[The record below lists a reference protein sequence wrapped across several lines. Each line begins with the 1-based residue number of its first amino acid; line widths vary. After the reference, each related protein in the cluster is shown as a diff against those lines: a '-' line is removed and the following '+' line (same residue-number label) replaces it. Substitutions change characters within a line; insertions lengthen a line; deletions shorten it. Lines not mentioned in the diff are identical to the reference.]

1 MTDINHDNTVYP
13 SSSFSGSPYLYGQV
27 YTPSPDTRL
36 TQIKDLAV
44 PQLVR
49 RTNGRYTIRF
59 RFKGATSPFLSVSTR
74 STDRRTA
81 TMRQREL
88 AATAKA
94 FMLDR
99 QEVSLQELTTH
110 LKSMAEQFLTDET
123 NDYWNGLEVATLVDE
138 KSNLKELAA
147 TQALSL
153 DQQKGIR
160 LALEVLTAAQQRVD
174 TGDTSGLIKLTDG
187 GGDDNNHT
195 DESTIGDSTAILNNE
210 QGDRPAVFT
219 QVTAPCSHSERPAV
233 ESQPEVIHFRPLES
247 SRLDVNLTSRRFKS
261 LILQPSVVFQEL
273 VTSLLAEKVQIL
285 KSSSYKDLSS
295 SLNTVSRF
303 LPEDMDLMSR
313 SGWLAVRDA
322 MLASEVRPSTIN
334 KLLTKAKMCL
344 DYGLMNGQLEGRNPI
359 ERMKLTKDI
368 DSKRRAFTD
377 EELERL
383 LVRVEAEYQFTRH
396 TAHTTSEAR
405 RWASLVSVITGA
417 RAAEVCHLT
426 KRDIVTLDNGL
437 VCIDINEDG
446 EGKSVKNK
454 HSVRLV
460 PLTDGAYGFDL
471 ASFLEWVYMQPEDEG
486 PLFGMTPSAY
496 SSWFNS
502 RVITEALPDAE
513 NVSLH
518 SLRHW
523 LATRMKERGVNLVDA
538 QGILGH
544 SSQSIT
550 YDLYGKGHAV
560 GRLAEVLK
568 TALL

>member
-1 MTDINHDNTVYP
+1 MTDINHYNTVYP
-13 SSSFSGSPYLYGQV
+13 SSSFSGSPYLYQQV
-27 YTPSPDTRL
+27 CTSSPDTRL

-49 RTNGRYTIRF
+49 RANGRYTIRF
-59 RFKGATSPFLSVSTR
+59 RLKGQTTPFLSVSTR
-74 STDRRTA
+74 STDRRVA

-99 QEVSLQELTTH
+99 PEVSLQELTEH
-110 LKSMAEQFLTDET
+110 LRSMAEQFLTDASD
-123 NDYWNGLEVATLVDE
+123 DYWNGLEVATLVDE

-174 TGDTSGLIKLTDG
+174 TGDTSGLIKLIDGQLTD
-187 GGDDNNHT
+187 DDNHT
-195 DESTIGDSTAILNNE
+195 DYSTIGDSTPILKNE
-210 QGDRPAVFT
+210 QGGRPAVFT
-219 QVTAPCSHSERPAV
+219 QER
-233 ESQPEVIHFRPLES
+233 QPEVTIA
-247 SRLDVNLTSRRFKS
+247 D
-261 LILQPSVVFQEL
+261 QPAICSFSEL
-273 VTSLLAEKVQIL
+273 VSSLLAEKVQTL

-313 SGWLAVRDA
+313 SEWLAVRDS
-322 MLASEVRPSTIN
+322 MLAAEVRPSTIN

-383 LVRVEAEYQFTRH
+383 LVRVESEYQFTRH

-405 RWASLVSVITGA
+405 RWASLVSVVTGA
-417 RAAEVCHLT
+417 RSAEVCHLT

-446 EGKSVKNK
+446 DGKSVKNK

-460 PLTDGAYGFDL
+460 PLTDGACGLDL
-471 ASFLEWVYMQPEDEG
+471 KSFLEWVDMQPDEG

-502 RVITEALPDAE
+502 RVLTEALGDSQD
-513 NVSLH
+513 VSLH

-560 GRLAEVLK
+560 QRLAD
-568 TALL
+568 ALAVTFG

>member
-13 SSSFSGSPYLYGQV
+13 SSYFSGSPYLYQQV
-27 YTPSPDTRL
+27 YTSSPDTRL
-36 TQIKDLAV
+36 TQINLLGVAK

-49 RTNGRYTIRF
+49 RANGRYTIRF
-59 RFKGATSPFLSVSTR
+59 RLKGQTTPFLSVSTR
-74 STDRRTA
+74 STDRRVA
-81 TMRQREL
+81 KMRQREL

-99 QEVSLQELTTH
+99 PEVSLQELTDH
-110 LKSMAEQFLTDET
+110 LRSMAEQFLTDASD
-123 NDYWNGLEVATLVDE
+123 DYWNGLEVATLVDE

-174 TGDTSGLIKLTDG
+174 TGDTSGLIDIVMNNPTDY
-187 GGDDNNHT
+187 
-195 DESTIGDSTAILNNE
+195 STICDSMAILSNE
-210 QGDRPAVFT
+210 QGVSPEVFT
-219 QVTAPCSHSERPAV
+219 QER
-233 ESQPEVIHFRPLES
+233 QPEVAICSFS
-247 SRLDVNLTSRRFKS
+247 
-261 LILQPSVVFQEL
+261 EL
-273 VTSLLAEKVQIL
+273 VSSLLAEKVQTL

-313 SGWLAVRDA
+313 SEWLAVRDA

-405 RWASLVSVITGA
+405 RWATLVSVVTGA
-417 RAAEVCHLT
+417 RSAEVCHLT

-446 EGKSVKNK
+446 DGKSVKNK

-471 ASFLEWVYMQPEDEG
+471 TSFLSWVDAQPDDG

-496 SSWFNS
+496 SNWFNS
-502 RVITEALPDAE
+502 RVLTEALPDAD

-560 GRLAEVLK
+560 GRLAD
-568 TALL
+568 ALAVALSTP

>member
-13 SSSFSGSPYLYGQV
+13 SSPFSGSLYLYQQV
-27 YTPSPDTRL
+27 YTSSPDTRL
-36 TQIKDLAV
+36 TQINLLSVAK

-49 RTNGRYTIRF
+49 RANGRYTIRF
-59 RFKGATSPFLSVSTR
+59 RLKGQTIPFLSVSTR
-74 STDRRTA
+74 STDRRVA

-99 QEVSLQELTTH
+99 PEVSLQELTEH
-110 LKSMAEQFLTDET
+110 LRSMAEQFLTDASD
-123 NDYWNGLEVATLVDE
+123 DYWNGLEVATLVDE

-174 TGDTSGLIKLTDG
+174 TGDASGLIKLI
-187 GGDDNNHT
+187 DDNNHT
-195 DESTIGDSTAILNNE
+195 DYSTIGDSTSILKNE

-219 QVTAPCSHSERPAV
+219 QER
-233 ESQPEVIHFRPLES
+233 
-247 SRLDVNLTSRRFKS
+247 
-261 LILQPSVVFQEL
+261 QPSVVFSSL
-273 VTSLLAEKVQIL
+273 VSSLLAEKVQTL

-313 SGWLAVRDA
+313 SEWLAVRDA

-368 DSKRRAFTD
+368 DSRRRAFTD

-383 LVRVEAEYQFTRH
+383 LVRVESEYQFTRH

-405 RWASLVSVITGA
+405 RWASLVSVVTGA
-417 RAAEVCHLT
+417 RSAEVCHLT
-426 KRDIVTLDNGL
+426 KRDIVALDNGL

-446 EGKSVKNK
+446 DGKSVKNK

-460 PLTDGAYGFDL
+460 PLTDGACGLDL
-471 ASFLEWVYMQPEDEG
+471 KSFLKWVDMQPDDDG

-502 RVITEALPDAE
+502 RVLTEALGDSQD
-513 NVSLH
+513 VSLH

-560 GRLAEVLK
+560 GRLAD
-568 TALL
+568 ALAVTLG

>member
-1 MTDINHDNTVYP
+1 MTDINHYNTVYP
-13 SSSFSGSPYLYGQV
+13 SSSFSGSPYLYQQV
-27 YTPSPDTRL
+27 CTSSPDTRL

-49 RTNGRYTIRF
+49 RANGRYTIRF
-59 RFKGATSPFLSVSTR
+59 RLKGQTTPFLSVSTR
-74 STDRRTA
+74 STDRRVA

-88 AATAKA
+88 AATAKS

-99 QEVSLQELTTH
+99 PDVSLQELTAH
-110 LKSMAEQFLTDET
+110 LRSMAEQFLTDASD
-123 NDYWNGLEVATLVDE
+123 DYWNGLEVATLVDE

-174 TGDTSGLIKLTDG
+174 TGDTSGLIKLIDG
-187 GGDDNNHT
+187 GVSQLTDDDNHT
-195 DESTIGDSTAILNNE
+195 DYSTIGDSTSILKNE
-210 QGDRPAVFT
+210 QGGRPAVFT
-219 QVTAPCSHSERPAV
+219 QER
-233 ESQPEVIHFRPLES
+233 QPEVTIA
-247 SRLDVNLTSRRFKS
+247 D
-261 LILQPSVVFQEL
+261 QPAICSFSEL
-273 VTSLLAEKVQIL
+273 VSSLLAEKVQTL

-313 SGWLAVRDA
+313 SEWLAVRDS
-322 MLASEVRPSTIN
+322 MLAAEVRPSTIN

-405 RWASLVSVITGA
+405 RWASLVSVVTGA
-417 RAAEVCHLT
+417 RSAEVCHLT

-446 EGKSVKNK
+446 DGKSVKNK

-460 PLTDGAYGFDL
+460 PLTDGACGLDL
-471 ASFLEWVYMQPEDEG
+471 KSFLEWVDTQPDDGG

-502 RVITEALPDAE
+502 RVLTEALGDAE

>member
-13 SSSFSGSPYLYGQV
+13 SSSFSGSPYLYQQV
-27 YTPSPDTRL
+27 YTSSPDTRL
-36 TQIKDLAV
+36 TQINLLGVACSLLAK

-49 RTNGRYTIRF
+49 RANGRYTIRF
-59 RFKGATSPFLSVSTR
+59 RLKGQTIPFLSVSTR
-74 STDRRTA
+74 STDRRVA

-88 AATAKA
+88 AATAKS

-99 QEVSLQELTTH
+99 PDVSLQELTEH
-110 LKSMAEQFLTDET
+110 LRSMAEQFLTDASD
-123 NDYWNGLEVATLVDE
+123 DYWNGLEVATLVDE

-174 TGDTSGLIKLTDG
+174 TGDASGLIKLI
-187 GGDDNNHT
+187 DDNNHT
-195 DESTIGDSTAILNNE
+195 DYSTIGDSTSILKNE

-219 QVTAPCSHSERPAV
+219 QEP
-233 ESQPEVIHFRPLES
+233 QPEVTIA
-247 SRLDVNLTSRRFKS
+247 D
-261 LILQPSVVFQEL
+261 QPAICSFSEL
-273 VTSLLAEKVQIL
+273 VSSLLAEKVQTL

-313 SGWLAVRDA
+313 SEWLAVRDA

-383 LVRVEAEYQFTRH
+383 LVRVESEYQFTRH

-405 RWASLVSVITGA
+405 RWASLVSVVTGA
-417 RAAEVCHLT
+417 RSAEVCHLT

-437 VCIDINEDG
+437 TCIDINEDG
-446 EGKSVKNK
+446 DGKSVKNK

-460 PLTDGAYGFDL
+460 PLTDGACGFDL
-471 ASFLEWVYMQPEDEG
+471 KSFLEWVDMQPDEG

-502 RVITEALPDAE
+502 RVLTEALGDAE

>member
-1 MTDINHDNTVYP
+1 
-13 SSSFSGSPYLYGQV
+13 
-27 YTPSPDTRL
+27 
-36 TQIKDLAV
+36 
-44 PQLVR
+44 
-49 RTNGRYTIRF
+49 
-59 RFKGATSPFLSVSTR
+59 
-74 STDRRTA
+74 
-81 TMRQREL
+81 MRQREL
-88 AATAKA
+88 AVTAKA
-94 FMLDR
+94 FLLDKP
-99 QEVSLQELTTH
+99 EVSLQELTEH
-110 LKSMAEQFLTDET
+110 LRYMAEQFLTDASD
-123 NDYWNGLEVATLVDE
+123 DYWNGLEVATLVDE

-174 TGDTSGLIKLTDG
+174 TGDTSGLIDIVMNNPTDY
-187 GGDDNNHT
+187 
-195 DESTIGDSTAILNNE
+195 STICDSMAILSNE
-210 QGDRPAVFT
+210 QGVSTEVFT
-219 QVTAPCSHSERPAV
+219 QER
-233 ESQPEVIHFRPLES
+233 QPEVAIA
-247 SRLDVNLTSRRFKS
+247 D
-261 LILQPSVVFQEL
+261 QPAICSFSEL
-273 VTSLLAEKVQIL
+273 VSSLLAEKVQTL

-303 LPEDMDLMSR
+303 LPEDMDMMSR
-313 SGWLAVRDA
+313 SEWLAVRDA

-359 ERMKLTKDI
+359 ERMKLTKDT

-383 LVRVEAEYQFTRH
+383 LGRVESEYQFTRH

-405 RWASLVSVITGA
+405 RWASLVSVVTGA
-417 RAAEVCHLT
+417 RSAEVCHLT

-471 ASFLEWVYMQPEDEG
+471 ASFLSWVNTQSDEG

-502 RVITEALPDAE
+502 RVLTEALGDAE

-560 GRLAEVLK
+560 GRLADVLK

>member
-13 SSSFSGSPYLYGQV
+13 SSSFSGSPYLYQQV
-27 YTPSPDTRL
+27 YTSSPDTRL

-49 RTNGRYTIRF
+49 RANGRYTIRF
-59 RFKGATSPFLSVSTR
+59 RLKGQTTPFLSVSTR
-74 STDRRTA
+74 STDRRVA

-99 QEVSLQELTTH
+99 PEVSLQELTEH
-110 LKSMAEQFLTDET
+110 LRSMAEQFLTDASD
-123 NDYWNGLEVATLVDE
+123 DYWNGLEVATLVDE

-174 TGDTSGLIKLTDG
+174 TGDTSGLIKLI
-187 GGDDNNHT
+187 DDNNHT
-195 DESTIGDSTAILNNE
+195 DYSTIGDSMSMLKNE

-219 QVTAPCSHSERPAV
+219 QER
-233 ESQPEVIHFRPLES
+233 QPEVTTTGAQQAICSFS
-247 SRLDVNLTSRRFKS
+247 
-261 LILQPSVVFQEL
+261 EL
-273 VTSLLAEKVQIL
+273 VSSLLAEKVQTL

-313 SGWLAVRDA
+313 SEWLAVRDA
-322 MLASEVRPSTIN
+322 MLAAEVRPSTIN

-405 RWASLVSVITGA
+405 RWASLVSVVTGA
-417 RAAEVCHLT
+417 RSAEVCHLT
-426 KRDIVTLDNGL
+426 KRDVVTLDNGL

-446 EGKSVKNK
+446 DGKSVKNK

-460 PLTDGAYGFDL
+460 PLTDGVHGFDL
-471 ASFLEWVYMQPEDEG
+471 KSFLEWVDMQPDEG

-502 RVITEALPDAE
+502 RVLTESLGDATD
-513 NVSLH
+513 VSLH

>member
-13 SSSFSGSPYLYGQV
+13 SSSFSGSPYRYQQV
-27 YTPSPDTRL
+27 YTSSPDTRL
-36 TQIKDLAV
+36 TQINLLSVAK

-49 RTNGRYTIRF
+49 RANGRYTIRF
-59 RFKGATSPFLSVSTR
+59 RLKGQTTPFLSVSTR
-74 STDRRTA
+74 STDRRVA

-99 QEVSLQELTTH
+99 PEVSLQELTEH
-110 LKSMAEQFLTDET
+110 LRSMAEQFLTDASD
-123 NDYWNGLEVATLVDE
+123 DYWNGLEVATLVDE

-174 TGDTSGLIKLTDG
+174 TGDTSGLIKLI
-187 GGDDNNHT
+187 DDNNLT
-195 DESTIGDSTAILNNE
+195 DDSTIGDSTSILNNE

-219 QVTAPCSHSERPAV
+219 QERQ
-233 ESQPEVIHFRPLES
+233 S
-247 SRLDVNLTSRRFKS
+247 
-261 LILQPSVVFQEL
+261 SVVFSSL
-273 VTSLLAEKVQIL
+273 VSSLLAEKVQTL
-285 KSSSYKDLSS
+285 KTSNYKDLSS

-313 SGWLAVRDA
+313 SGWLAVRDS

-383 LVRVEAEYQFTRH
+383 LVRVE
-396 TAHTTSEAR
+396 S
-405 RWASLVSVITGA
+405 
-417 RAAEVCHLT
+417 
-426 KRDIVTLDNGL
+426 
-437 VCIDINEDG
+437 
-446 EGKSVKNK
+446 
-454 HSVRLV
+454 
-460 PLTDGAYGFDL
+460 
-471 ASFLEWVYMQPEDEG
+471 
-486 PLFGMTPSAY
+486 
-496 SSWFNS
+496 
-502 RVITEALPDAE
+502 
-513 NVSLH
+513 
-518 SLRHW
+518 
-523 LATRMKERGVNLVDA
+523 
-538 QGILGH
+538 
-544 SSQSIT
+544 
-550 YDLYGKGHAV
+550 
-560 GRLAEVLK
+560 
-568 TALL
+568 

>member
-1 MTDINHDNTVYP
+1 
-13 SSSFSGSPYLYGQV
+13 
-27 YTPSPDTRL
+27 
-36 TQIKDLAV
+36 
-44 PQLVR
+44 
-49 RTNGRYTIRF
+49 
-59 RFKGATSPFLSVSTR
+59 
-74 STDRRTA
+74 
-81 TMRQREL
+81 MRQREL

-99 QEVSLQELTTH
+99 PEVSLQELTEH
-110 LKSMAEQFLTDET
+110 LRSMAEQFLTDASD
-123 NDYWNGLEVATLVDE
+123 DYWNGLEVATLVDE

-174 TGDTSGLIKLTDG
+174 TGDTSGLIDIVMNNPTDY
-187 GGDDNNHT
+187 
-195 DESTIGDSTAILNNE
+195 STICDSMAILSNE
-210 QGDRPAVFT
+210 QGVSTEVFT
-219 QVTAPCSHSERPAV
+219 QER
-233 ESQPEVIHFRPLES
+233 QPEVAICSFS
-247 SRLDVNLTSRRFKS
+247 
-261 LILQPSVVFQEL
+261 EL
-273 VTSLLAEKVQIL
+273 VSSLLAEKVQTL

-313 SGWLAVRDA
+313 SEWLAVRDA

-405 RWASLVSVITGA
+405 RWATLVSVVTGA

-437 VCIDINEDG
+437 VCIDINENGD
-446 EGKSVKNK
+446 GKSVKNK

-460 PLTDGAYGFDL
+460 PLTNGAYGFNL
-471 ASFLEWVYMQPEDEG
+471 ASFLSWMDSRPDDE
-486 PLFGMTPSAY
+486 PLFGMTSSAY

-502 RVITEALPDAE
+502 RVLSEALGDAE
-513 NVSLH
+513 HVSLH

-550 YDLYGKGHAV
+550 YDLYGRGHAV
-560 GRLAEVLK
+560 SRLADALK
-568 TALL
+568 LALL

>member
-13 SSSFSGSPYLYGQV
+13 YSSFSGSPYLYQQV
-27 YTPSPDTRL
+27 YTSSPDTRL
-36 TQIKDLAV
+36 TQINLLGVACSLLAK

-49 RTNGRYTIRF
+49 RANGRYTIRF
-59 RFKGATSPFLSVSTR
+59 RLKGQTIPFLSVSTR
-74 STDRRTA
+74 STDRRVA

-88 AATAKA
+88 AATAKS

-99 QEVSLQELTTH
+99 PDVSLQELTEH
-110 LKSMAEQFLTDET
+110 LRSMAEQFLTDASD
-123 NDYWNGLEVATLVDE
+123 DYWNGLEVATLVDE

-174 TGDTSGLIKLTDG
+174 TGDTSGLIKLI
-187 GGDDNNHT
+187 DDNNHT
-195 DESTIGDSTAILNNE
+195 DYSTIGDSTSILKNE

-219 QVTAPCSHSERPAV
+219 QEP
-233 ESQPEVIHFRPLES
+233 QPEVTIA
-247 SRLDVNLTSRRFKS
+247 D
-261 LILQPSVVFQEL
+261 QPAICSFSEL
-273 VTSLLAEKVQIL
+273 VSSLLAEKVQTL

-313 SGWLAVRDA
+313 SEWLAVRDA

-405 RWASLVSVITGA
+405 RWASLVSVVTGA
-417 RAAEVCHLT
+417 RSAEVCHLT

-446 EGKSVKNK
+446 DGKSVKNK

-460 PLTDGAYGFDL
+460 PLTDGVCGFSL
-471 ASFLEWVYMQPEDEG
+471 KSFLKWVDTQPADG

-502 RVITEALPDAE
+502 RVLTEALGDAE

-560 GRLAEVLK
+560 GRLADVLK

>member
-13 SSSFSGSPYLYGQV
+13 SSSFSGSPYLYQQV
-27 YTPSPDTRL
+27 YTSSPDTRL
-36 TQIKDLAV
+36 TQTTPCSHSQINLLGVAK

-49 RTNGRYTIRF
+49 RANGRYTIRF
-59 RFKGATSPFLSVSTR
+59 RLKGQTIPFLSVSTR
-74 STDRRTA
+74 STDRRVA

-88 AATAKA
+88 AATAKS

-99 QEVSLQELTTH
+99 PDVSLQELTDH
-110 LKSMAEQFLTDET
+110 LRSMAEQFLTDASD
-123 NDYWNGLEVATLVDE
+123 DYWNGLEVATLVDE

-174 TGDTSGLIKLTDG
+174 TGDTSGLIDIVMNNSRDSGTSNLTD
-187 GGDDNNHT
+187 D
-195 DESTIGDSTAILNNE
+195 STIGDSMAILSNE
-210 QGDRPAVFT
+210 QGVSTEVFT
-219 QVTAPCSHSERPAV
+219 QER
-233 ESQPEVIHFRPLES
+233 QPEVAICSFS
-247 SRLDVNLTSRRFKS
+247 
-261 LILQPSVVFQEL
+261 EL
-273 VTSLLAEKVQIL
+273 VSSLLAEKVQTL

-313 SGWLAVRDA
+313 SEWLAVRDA

-359 ERMKLTKDI
+359 ERMKLTKDT

-383 LVRVEAEYQFTRH
+383 LVRVESEYQFTRH

-405 RWASLVSVITGA
+405 RWASLVSVVTGA
-417 RAAEVCHLT
+417 RSAEVCHLT

-446 EGKSVKNK
+446 DGKSVKNK

-460 PLTDGAYGFDL
+460 PLTDGACGLDL
-471 ASFLEWVYMQPEDEG
+471 KSFLEWVDMQPDEG

-502 RVITEALPDAE
+502 RVLTEALPDAE

-568 TALL
+568 AALL

>member
-1 MTDINHDNTVYP
+1 
-13 SSSFSGSPYLYGQV
+13 
-27 YTPSPDTRL
+27 
-36 TQIKDLAV
+36 
-44 PQLVR
+44 
-49 RTNGRYTIRF
+49 
-59 RFKGATSPFLSVSTR
+59 
-74 STDRRTA
+74 
-81 TMRQREL
+81 MRQREL

-99 QEVSLQELTTH
+99 PEVSLQELTAH
-110 LKSMAEQFLTDET
+110 LRSMAEQFLTDASD
-123 NDYWNGLEVATLVDE
+123 DYWNGLEVATLVDE

-174 TGDTSGLIKLTDG
+174 TGDTSGLIKLI
-187 GGDDNNHT
+187 DDNNHT
-195 DESTIGDSTAILNNE
+195 DYSTIGDSMAILSNE
-210 QGDRPAVFT
+210 QGVSPEVFT
-219 QVTAPCSHSERPAV
+219 QER
-233 ESQPEVIHFRPLES
+233 QPEVAICSFS
-247 SRLDVNLTSRRFKS
+247 
-261 LILQPSVVFQEL
+261 EL
-273 VTSLLAEKVQIL
+273 VSSLLAEKVQTL

-313 SGWLAVRDA
+313 SEWLAVRDA
-322 MLASEVRPSTIN
+322 MLAAEVRPSTIN

-405 RWASLVSVITGA
+405 RWASLVSVVTGA
-417 RAAEVCHLT
+417 RSAEVCHLT

-446 EGKSVKNK
+446 DGKSVKNK

-471 ASFLEWVYMQPEDEG
+471 KSFLAWVDAQPEDEG

-502 RVITEALPDAE
+502 RVLTEALPDAD

>member
-27 YTPSPDTRL
+27 YTSSPDTRL
-36 TQIKDLAV
+36 TQINLISVAK

-49 RTNGRYTIRF
+49 RANGRYTIRF
-59 RFKGATSPFLSVSTR
+59 RLKGQTTPFLSVSTR
-74 STDRRTA
+74 STDRRVA

-99 QEVSLQELTTH
+99 PEVSLQELKEH
-110 LKSMAEQFLTDET
+110 LRSMAEQFLTDASD
-123 NDYWNGLEVATLVDE
+123 DYWNGLEVATLVDE

-174 TGDTSGLIKLTDG
+174 TGDTSGLIKLIDG
-187 GGDDNNHT
+187 GVSQITDDNNHT
-195 DESTIGDSTAILNNE
+195 DYSTIGDSTSILKNE

-219 QVTAPCSHSERPAV
+219 QERQ
-233 ESQPEVIHFRPLES
+233 S
-247 SRLDVNLTSRRFKS
+247 
-261 LILQPSVVFQEL
+261 SVVFSSL
-273 VTSLLAEKVQIL
+273 VSSLLAEKVQTL
-285 KSSSYKDLSS
+285 KTSSYKDLSS

-313 SGWLAVRDA
+313 SGWLAVRDS

-344 DYGLMNGQLEGRNPI
+344 DYALMNGQLEGRNPI
-359 ERMKLTKDI
+359 ERMKLVKDVE
-368 DSKRRAFTD
+368 SKRRAFTD

-383 LVRVEAEYQFTRH
+383 LGRVEAEYQFTRH
-396 TAHTTSEAR
+396 TAQTSSEAR

-471 ASFLEWVYMQPEDEG
+471 ASFLSWVDTQPDEG

-502 RVITEALPDAE
+502 RVMTEALGDAE

>member
-1 MTDINHDNTVYP
+1 MTDINHDNTVCP
-13 SSSFSGSPYLYGQV
+13 SSYFSGSPYLYQQV
-27 YTPSPDTRL
+27 YTSSPDTRL

-49 RTNGRYTIRF
+49 RANGRYTIRF
-59 RFKGATSPFLSVSTR
+59 RLKGQTIPFLSVSTR
-74 STDRRTA
+74 STDRRVA

-88 AATAKA
+88 AATAKS

-99 QEVSLQELTTH
+99 PDVSLQELTDH
-110 LKSMAEQFLTDET
+110 LRSMAEQFLTDASD
-123 NDYWNGLEVATLVDE
+123 DYWNGLEVATLVDE

-174 TGDTSGLIKLTDG
+174 TGDTSGLIKLI
-187 GGDDNNHT
+187 DDDNHT
-195 DESTIGDSTAILNNE
+195 DYSTIGDSTSILKNE

-219 QVTAPCSHSERPAV
+219 QER
-233 ESQPEVIHFRPLES
+233 QPEVTIA
-247 SRLDVNLTSRRFKS
+247 D
-261 LILQPSVVFQEL
+261 QPAICSFSEL
-273 VTSLLAEKVQIL
+273 VSSLLAEKVQTL

-313 SGWLAVRDA
+313 SEWLAVRDA

-368 DSKRRAFTD
+368 DSRRRAFTD

-383 LVRVEAEYQFTRH
+383 LVRVESEYQFTRH

-405 RWASLVSVITGA
+405 RWASLVSVVTGA
-417 RAAEVCHLT
+417 RSAEVCHLT

-446 EGKSVKNK
+446 DGKSVKNK

-460 PLTDGAYGFDL
+460 PLTDGVHGFDL
-471 ASFLEWVYMQPEDEG
+471 ASFLSWVDTQPDEG

-496 SSWFNS
+496 SNWFNS
-502 RVITEALPDAE
+502 RVLTEALGDATD
-513 NVSLH
+513 VSLH

-550 YDLYGKGHAV
+550 YDLYGRGHAV
-560 GRLAEVLK
+560 KRLADALK
-568 TALL
+568 VALL

>member
-1 MTDINHDNTVYP
+1 
-13 SSSFSGSPYLYGQV
+13 
-27 YTPSPDTRL
+27 
-36 TQIKDLAV
+36 
-44 PQLVR
+44 
-49 RTNGRYTIRF
+49 
-59 RFKGATSPFLSVSTR
+59 
-74 STDRRTA
+74 
-81 TMRQREL
+81 MRQREL

-99 QEVSLQELTTH
+99 PEVSLQELTEH
-110 LKSMAEQFLTDET
+110 LRSMAEQFLTDASD
-123 NDYWNGLEVATLVDE
+123 DYWNGLEVATLVDE

-174 TGDTSGLIKLTDG
+174 TGDTSGLIKLI
-187 GGDDNNHT
+187 DDNNHT
-195 DESTIGDSTAILNNE
+195 DYSTIGDSTSILKNE
-210 QGDRPAVFT
+210 QGDRPVVFT
-219 QVTAPCSHSERPAV
+219 QER
-233 ESQPEVIHFRPLES
+233 QPEVTICSFS
-247 SRLDVNLTSRRFKS
+247 
-261 LILQPSVVFQEL
+261 EL
-273 VTSLLAEKVQIL
+273 VSSLLAEKVQTL

-313 SGWLAVRDA
+313 SEWLAVRDA

-359 ERMKLTKDI
+359 ERMKLTKDV

-405 RWASLVSVITGA
+405 RWATLVSVVTGA
-417 RAAEVCHLT
+417 RSAEVCHLI
-426 KRDIVTLDNGL
+426 KRDIVTIDKM

-446 EGKSVKNK
+446 DGKSVKNK

-471 ASFLEWVYMQPEDEG
+471 TSFLSWVDAQPDDG

-502 RVITEALPDAE
+502 RVLTEALPDAD

-560 GRLAEVLK
+560 GRLAD
-568 TALL
+568 ALAVALSTP

>member
-1 MTDINHDNTVYP
+1 MTDINHDNTVYS
-13 SSSFSGSPYLYGQV
+13 SSSFSGSPYLYQQV
-27 YTPSPDTRL
+27 YTSSPDTRL
-36 TQIKDLAV
+36 TQINLLGVAK

-49 RTNGRYTIRF
+49 RANGRYTIRF
-59 RFKGATSPFLSVSTR
+59 RLKGQTTPFLSVSTR
-74 STDRRTA
+74 STDRRVA
-81 TMRQREL
+81 KMRQREL

-99 QEVSLQELTTH
+99 PEVSLQELTDH
-110 LKSMAEQFLTDET
+110 LRSMAEQFLTDASD
-123 NDYWNGLEVATLVDE
+123 DYWNGLEVATLVDE

-174 TGDTSGLIKLTDG
+174 TGDTSGLIDIVMNNPTDY
-187 GGDDNNHT
+187 
-195 DESTIGDSTAILNNE
+195 STICDSMAILSNE
-210 QGDRPAVFT
+210 QGVSPEVFT
-219 QVTAPCSHSERPAV
+219 QER
-233 ESQPEVIHFRPLES
+233 QPEVAICSFS
-247 SRLDVNLTSRRFKS
+247 
-261 LILQPSVVFQEL
+261 EL
-273 VTSLLAEKVQIL
+273 VSSLLAEKVQTL

-313 SGWLAVRDA
+313 SEWLAVRDA

-405 RWASLVSVITGA
+405 RWATLVSVVTGA
-417 RAAEVCHLT
+417 RSAEVCHLT

-446 EGKSVKNK
+446 DGKSVKNK

-471 ASFLEWVYMQPEDEG
+471 TSFLSWVDAQPDDG

-496 SSWFNS
+496 SNWFNS
-502 RVITEALPDAE
+502 RVLTEALPDAD

-560 GRLAEVLK
+560 GRLAD
-568 TALL
+568 ALAVALSTP

>member
-13 SSSFSGSPYLYGQV
+13 SRSFSGSPYLYGQV

-49 RTNGRYTIRF
+49 RANGRYTIRF
-59 RFKGATSPFLSVSTR
+59 RLKGQTTPFLSVSTR
-74 STDRRTA
+74 STDRRVA

-99 QEVSLQELTTH
+99 PEVSLQELTEH
-110 LKSMAEQFLTDET
+110 LRSMAEQFLTDASD
-123 NDYWNGLEVATLVDE
+123 DYWNGLEVATLVDE

-174 TGDTSGLIKLTDG
+174 TGDTSGLIKLI
-187 GGDDNNHT
+187 DDNNHT
-195 DESTIGDSTAILNNE
+195 DYSTIGDSTSILKNE
-210 QGDRPAVFT
+210 QGDRPVVFT
-219 QVTAPCSHSERPAV
+219 QER
-233 ESQPEVIHFRPLES
+233 QPEVTICSFS
-247 SRLDVNLTSRRFKS
+247 
-261 LILQPSVVFQEL
+261 EL
-273 VTSLLAEKVQIL
+273 VSSLLAEKVQTL
-285 KSSSYKDLSS
+285 KTSSYKDLSS

-313 SGWLAVRDA
+313 SGWLAVRDS

-383 LVRVEAEYQFTRH
+383 LVRVESEYQFTRH

-405 RWASLVSVITGA
+405 RWASLVSVVTGA
-417 RAAEVCHLT
+417 RSAEVCHLT

-446 EGKSVKNK
+446 DGKSVKNK

-460 PLTDGAYGFDL
+460 PLTDGACGLDL
-471 ASFLEWVYMQPEDEG
+471 KSFLEWVDMQPDEG

-502 RVITEALPDAE
+502 RVLTEALGDATD
-513 NVSLH
+513 VSLH

-523 LATRMKERGVNLVDA
+523 LATRMKERGANLVDA

>member
-1 MTDINHDNTVYP
+1 
-13 SSSFSGSPYLYGQV
+13 
-27 YTPSPDTRL
+27 
-36 TQIKDLAV
+36 
-44 PQLVR
+44 
-49 RTNGRYTIRF
+49 
-59 RFKGATSPFLSVSTR
+59 
-74 STDRRTA
+74 
-81 TMRQREL
+81 MRQREL

-99 QEVSLQELTTH
+99 PEVSLQELTEH
-110 LKSMAEQFLTDET
+110 LRSMAEQFLTDASD
-123 NDYWNGLEVATLVDE
+123 DYWNGLEVATLVDE

-174 TGDTSGLIKLTDG
+174 TGDTSSLIKLIDG
-187 GGDDNNHT
+187 GVSQLTDDNNSRDSGTSNHT
-195 DESTIGDSTAILNNE
+195 DDSTIGDSTSILNNE

-219 QVTAPCSHSERPAV
+219 QERQ
-233 ESQPEVIHFRPLES
+233 S
-247 SRLDVNLTSRRFKS
+247 
-261 LILQPSVVFQEL
+261 SVVFSSL
-273 VTSLLAEKVQIL
+273 VSSLLAEKVQTL
-285 KSSSYKDLSS
+285 KTSSYKDLSS

-313 SGWLAVRDA
+313 SGWLAVRDS

-383 LVRVEAEYQFTRH
+383 LVRVESEYQFTRH

-405 RWASLVSVITGA
+405 RWASLVSVVTGA
-417 RAAEVCHLT
+417 RSAEVCHLT
-426 KRDIVTLDNGL
+426 KRDVVTLDNGL

-446 EGKSVKNK
+446 DGKSVKNK

-460 PLTDGAYGFDL
+460 PLTDGACGLDL
-471 ASFLEWVYMQPEDEG
+471 KSFLEWVDMQPDEG

-502 RVITEALPDAE
+502 RVLTEALPDAE

>member
-1 MTDINHDNTVYP
+1 
-13 SSSFSGSPYLYGQV
+13 
-27 YTPSPDTRL
+27 
-36 TQIKDLAV
+36 
-44 PQLVR
+44 
-49 RTNGRYTIRF
+49 
-59 RFKGATSPFLSVSTR
+59 
-74 STDRRTA
+74 
-81 TMRQREL
+81 MRQREL

-99 QEVSLQELTTH
+99 PEVSLQELKEH
-110 LKSMAEQFLTDET
+110 LRSMAEQFLTDASD
-123 NDYWNGLEVATLVDE
+123 DYWNGLEVATLVDE

-174 TGDTSGLIKLTDG
+174 TGDTSGLIDIVMNNPTDY
-187 GGDDNNHT
+187 
-195 DESTIGDSTAILNNE
+195 STICDSTSILKNE

-219 QVTAPCSHSERPAV
+219 QVTAPCSHSER
-233 ESQPEVIHFRPLES
+233 QPEVAICSFS
-247 SRLDVNLTSRRFKS
+247 
-261 LILQPSVVFQEL
+261 EL
-273 VTSLLAEKVQIL
+273 VSSLLAEKVQTL

-313 SGWLAVRDA
+313 SEWLAVRDA

-383 LVRVEAEYQFTRH
+383 LVRVESEYQFTRH

-405 RWASLVSVITGA
+405 RWASLVSVVTGA
-417 RAAEVCHLT
+417 RSAEVCHLT

-460 PLTDGAYGFDL
+460 PLTDGVHGFDL
-471 ASFLEWVYMQPEDEG
+471 KSFLEWVDMQPDDG

-502 RVITEALPDAE
+502 RVLTEALPDAE

-550 YDLYGKGHAV
+550 YDLYGRGHAV
-560 GRLAEVLK
+560 QRLAD
-568 TALL
+568 ALVMIHG

>member
-13 SSSFSGSPYLYGQV
+13 SSSFSGSPYLYQQV

-36 TQIKDLAV
+36 TQINLLAT

-49 RTNGRYTIRF
+49 RANGRYTIRF
-59 RFKGATSPFLSVSTR
+59 RLKGQTTPFLSVSTR
-74 STDRRTA
+74 STDRRVA

-99 QEVSLQELTTH
+99 PEVSLQELTEH
-110 LKSMAEQFLTDET
+110 LRSMAEQFLTDASD
-123 NDYWNGLEVATLVDE
+123 DYWNGLEVATLVDE

-174 TGDTSGLIKLTDG
+174 TGDTSSLIKLI
-187 GGDDNNHT
+187 DDNNHT
-195 DESTIGDSTAILNNE
+195 DYSTISDSTSILKNE
-210 QGDRPAVFT
+210 QGDRPAVLT
-219 QVTAPCSHSERPAV
+219 QER
-233 ESQPEVIHFRPLES
+233 
-247 SRLDVNLTSRRFKS
+247 
-261 LILQPSVVFQEL
+261 QPSVVFSSL
-273 VTSLLAEKVQIL
+273 VSSLLAEKVQTL

-313 SGWLAVRDA
+313 SEWLAVRDA
-322 MLASEVRPSTIN
+322 MLAAEVRPSTIN

-405 RWASLVSVITGA
+405 RWASLVSVVTGA
-417 RAAEVCHLT
+417 RSAEVCHLT
-426 KRDIVTLDNGL
+426 KRDVVTLDNGL

-446 EGKSVKNK
+446 DGKSVKNK

-460 PLTDGAYGFDL
+460 PLTDGVHGFDL
-471 ASFLEWVYMQPEDEG
+471 KSFLEWVDMQPDEG

-502 RVITEALPDAE
+502 RVLTEALPDAE

-560 GRLAEVLK
+560 QRLAD
-568 TALL
+568 ALAVTFG

>member
-1 MTDINHDNTVYP
+1 
-13 SSSFSGSPYLYGQV
+13 
-27 YTPSPDTRL
+27 
-36 TQIKDLAV
+36 
-44 PQLVR
+44 
-49 RTNGRYTIRF
+49 
-59 RFKGATSPFLSVSTR
+59 
-74 STDRRTA
+74 
-81 TMRQREL
+81 MRQREL
-88 AATAKA
+88 AVTAKA
-94 FMLDR
+94 FLLDKP
-99 QEVSLQELTTH
+99 EVSLQELTEH
-110 LKSMAEQFLTDET
+110 LRSMAEQFLTDASD
-123 NDYWNGLEVATLVDE
+123 DYWNGLDVATLVDE

-174 TGDTSGLIKLTDG
+174 TGDASGLIKLIDG
-187 GGDDNNHT
+187 DVSQLTDDNNHT
-195 DESTIGDSTAILNNE
+195 DYSTICDSMAILSNE
-210 QGDRPAVFT
+210 QGVSTVVFT
-219 QVTAPCSHSERPAV
+219 QER
-233 ESQPEVIHFRPLES
+233 QPEVTIA
-247 SRLDVNLTSRRFKS
+247 D
-261 LILQPSVVFQEL
+261 QPAICSFSEL
-273 VTSLLAEKVQIL
+273 VSSLLAEKVQTL

-313 SGWLAVRDA
+313 SEWLAVRDS
-322 MLASEVRPSTIN
+322 MLSAEVRPSTIN

-383 LVRVEAEYQFTRH
+383 LVRVESEYQFTRH

-405 RWASLVSVITGA
+405 RWASLVSVVTGA
-417 RAAEVCHLT
+417 RSAEVCHLT

-446 EGKSVKNK
+446 DGKSVKNK

-471 ASFLEWVYMQPEDEG
+471 ASFLSWVDMQPDEG

-502 RVITEALPDAE
+502 RVLTEALGDSQD
-513 NVSLH
+513 VSLH

-560 GRLAEVLK
+560 GRLADVLK

>member
-13 SSSFSGSPYLYGQV
+13 SSSFSGSPYLYQQV

-36 TQIKDLAV
+36 TQINLLGVAK

-49 RTNGRYTIRF
+49 RANGRYTIRF
-59 RFKGATSPFLSVSTR
+59 RLKGQTTPFLSVSTR
-74 STDRRTA
+74 STDRRVA

-99 QEVSLQELTTH
+99 PEVSLQELTEH
-110 LKSMAEQFLTDET
+110 LRSMAEQFLTDASD
-123 NDYWNGLEVATLVDE
+123 DYWNGLEVATLVDE

-174 TGDTSGLIKLTDG
+174 TGDTSGLIKLIDG
-187 GGDDNNHT
+187 GVSQLTDDNNHT
-195 DESTIGDSTAILNNE
+195 DYSTIGDSTSILKNE
-210 QGDRPAVFT
+210 QGDRPVVFT
-219 QVTAPCSHSERPAV
+219 QER
-233 ESQPEVIHFRPLES
+233 QPEVTIA
-247 SRLDVNLTSRRFKS
+247 D
-261 LILQPSVVFQEL
+261 QPAICSFSEL
-273 VTSLLAEKVQIL
+273 VSSLLAEKVQTL

-313 SGWLAVRDA
+313 SEWLAVRDS
-322 MLASEVRPSTIN
+322 MLAAEVRPSTIN

-383 LVRVEAEYQFTRH
+383 LVRVESEYQFTRH

-405 RWASLVSVITGA
+405 RWASLVSVVTGA
-417 RAAEVCHLT
+417 RSAEVCHLT

-446 EGKSVKNK
+446 DGKSVKNK

-460 PLTDGAYGFDL
+460 PLTDGACGLDL
-471 ASFLEWVYMQPEDEG
+471 KSFLEWVDMQPDEG

-502 RVITEALPDAE
+502 RVMTEALGDATD
-513 NVSLH
+513 VSLH

>member
-13 SSSFSGSPYLYGQV
+13 SSSFSGSPYRYQQV
-27 YTPSPDTRL
+27 YTSSPDTRL
-36 TQIKDLAV
+36 TQINLLSVAK

-49 RTNGRYTIRF
+49 RANGRYTIRF
-59 RFKGATSPFLSVSTR
+59 RLKGQTTPFLSVSTR
-74 STDRRTA
+74 STDRRVA

-99 QEVSLQELTTH
+99 PEVSLQELTEH
-110 LKSMAEQFLTDET
+110 LRSMAEQFLTDASD
-123 NDYWNGLEVATLVDE
+123 DYWNGLEVATLVDE

-174 TGDTSGLIKLTDG
+174 TGDTSGLIKLI
-187 GGDDNNHT
+187 DDNNLT
-195 DESTIGDSTAILNNE
+195 DDSTIGDSTSILNNE

-219 QVTAPCSHSERPAV
+219 QERQ
-233 ESQPEVIHFRPLES
+233 S
-247 SRLDVNLTSRRFKS
+247 
-261 LILQPSVVFQEL
+261 SVVFSSL
-273 VTSLLAEKVQIL
+273 VSSLLAEKVQTL
-285 KSSSYKDLSS
+285 KTSSYKDLSS

-313 SGWLAVRDA
+313 SGWLAVRDS

-383 LVRVEAEYQFTRH
+383 LVRVE
-396 TAHTTSEAR
+396 
-405 RWASLVSVITGA
+405 
-417 RAAEVCHLT
+417 
-426 KRDIVTLDNGL
+426 
-437 VCIDINEDG
+437 
-446 EGKSVKNK
+446 
-454 HSVRLV
+454 
-460 PLTDGAYGFDL
+460 
-471 ASFLEWVYMQPEDEG
+471 
-486 PLFGMTPSAY
+486 
-496 SSWFNS
+496 
-502 RVITEALPDAE
+502 
-513 NVSLH
+513 
-518 SLRHW
+518 
-523 LATRMKERGVNLVDA
+523 
-538 QGILGH
+538 
-544 SSQSIT
+544 
-550 YDLYGKGHAV
+550 
-560 GRLAEVLK
+560 
-568 TALL
+568 

>member
-13 SSSFSGSPYLYGQV
+13 SSSFSGSPYLYGQAH
-27 YTPSPDTRL
+27 TSSPDTRL
-36 TQIKDLAV
+36 TQIKDLAT

-49 RTNGRYTIRF
+49 RANGRYTIRF
-59 RFKGATSPFLSVSTR
+59 RLKGATTPFLSVSTR
-74 STDRRTA
+74 STDRRVA

-94 FMLDR
+94 FMLDKPD
-99 QEVSLQELTTH
+99 VSLQELTAH
-110 LKSMAEQFLTDET
+110 LRSMAEQFLTDASD
-123 NDYWNGLEVATLVDE
+123 DYWNGLEVATLVDE

-174 TGDTSGLIKLTDG
+174 TGDTSSLIKLIDG
-187 GGDDNNHT
+187 GVSQLTDDNNHT
-195 DESTIGDSTAILNNE
+195 DYSTIGDSMAILSNE
-210 QGDRPAVFT
+210 QGDRPEVFT
-219 QVTAPCSHSERPAV
+219 R
-233 ESQPEVIHFRPLES
+233 ESQPEVAIA
-247 SRLDVNLTSRRFKS
+247 D
-261 LILQPSVVFQEL
+261 QPAICSFSEL
-273 VTSLLAEKVQIL
+273 VSSLLAEKVQTL
-285 KSSSYKDLSS
+285 KTSSYKDLSS

-303 LPEDMDLMSR
+303 LPEDMDMMSR
-313 SGWLAVRDA
+313 SEWLAVRDA
-322 MLASEVRPSTIN
+322 MLAAEVRPSTIN

-377 EELERL
+377 EELEGL
-383 LVRVEAEYQFTRH
+383 LIRVEAEYQFTRH
-396 TAHTTSEAR
+396 TAHTSSEAR
-405 RWASLVSVITGA
+405 RWASLVSVVTGA
-417 RAAEVCHLT
+417 RSAEVCHLT

-471 ASFLEWVYMQPEDEG
+471 ASFLSWVNTQSDEG

-502 RVITEALPDAE
+502 RVLTEALGDAE

-560 GRLAEVLK
+560 GRLADVLK

>member
-13 SSSFSGSPYLYGQV
+13 SSSFSGSPYLYQQV
-27 YTPSPDTRL
+27 YTSSPDTRL
-36 TQIKDLAV
+36 TQIKDLAT

-49 RTNGRYTIRF
+49 RANGRYTIRF
-59 RFKGATSPFLSVSTR
+59 RLKGATTPFLSVSTR
-74 STDRRTA
+74 STDRRVA

-94 FMLDR
+94 FMLDKPD
-99 QEVSLQELTTH
+99 VSLQELTAH
-110 LKSMAEQFLTDET
+110 LRSMAEQFLTDASD
-123 NDYWNGLEVATLVDE
+123 DYWNGLEVATLVDE

-174 TGDTSGLIKLTDG
+174 TGDTSGLIKLIDG
-187 GGDDNNHT
+187 GVSQLTDDNNHT
-195 DESTIGDSTAILNNE
+195 DYSTIGDSMAILSNE
-210 QGDRPAVFT
+210 QGDRPEVFT
-219 QVTAPCSHSERPAV
+219 R
-233 ESQPEVIHFRPLES
+233 ESQPEVAIA
-247 SRLDVNLTSRRFKS
+247 D
-261 LILQPSVVFQEL
+261 QPAICSFSEL
-273 VTSLLAEKVQIL
+273 VSSLLAEKVQTL
-285 KSSSYKDLSS
+285 KTSSYKDLSS

-303 LPEDMDLMSR
+303 LPEDMDMMSR
-313 SGWLAVRDA
+313 SEWLAVRDA
-322 MLASEVRPSTIN
+322 MLAAEVRPSTIN

-359 ERMKLTKDI
+359 ERMKLTKDT

-383 LVRVEAEYQFTRH
+383 LIRVEAEYQFTRH
-396 TAHTTSEAR
+396 TAHTSSEAR
-405 RWASLVSVITGA
+405 RWASLVSVVTGA
-417 RAAEVCHLT
+417 RSAEVCHLT

-471 ASFLEWVYMQPEDEG
+471 ASFLSWVNTQSDEG

-502 RVITEALPDAE
+502 RVLTEALGDAE

-560 GRLAEVLK
+560 GRLADVLK

>member
-1 MTDINHDNTVYP
+1 
-13 SSSFSGSPYLYGQV
+13 
-27 YTPSPDTRL
+27 
-36 TQIKDLAV
+36 
-44 PQLVR
+44 
-49 RTNGRYTIRF
+49 
-59 RFKGATSPFLSVSTR
+59 
-74 STDRRTA
+74 
-81 TMRQREL
+81 MRQREL

-99 QEVSLQELTTH
+99 PEVSLQELTDH
-110 LKSMAEQFLTDET
+110 LRSMAEQFLTDASD
-123 NDYWNGLEVATLVDE
+123 DYWNGLEVATLVDE

-174 TGDTSGLIKLTDG
+174 TGDTSGLIDIVMNNPTDY
-187 GGDDNNHT
+187 
-195 DESTIGDSTAILNNE
+195 STICDSMAILSNE
-210 QGDRPAVFT
+210 QGVSPEVFT
-219 QVTAPCSHSERPAV
+219 QER
-233 ESQPEVIHFRPLES
+233 QPEVAICSFS
-247 SRLDVNLTSRRFKS
+247 
-261 LILQPSVVFQEL
+261 EL
-273 VTSLLAEKVQIL
+273 VSSLLAEKVQTL

-313 SGWLAVRDA
+313 SEWLAVRDA

-405 RWASLVSVITGA
+405 RWASLVSVVTGA
-417 RAAEVCHLT
+417 RSAEVCHLT
-426 KRDIVTLDNGL
+426 KRDVVTLDNGL

-446 EGKSVKNK
+446 DGKSVKNK

-471 ASFLEWVYMQPEDEG
+471 TSFLSWVDMQPDEG

-502 RVITEALPDAE
+502 RVLTEALGDSQD
-513 NVSLH
+513 VSLH

>member
-13 SSSFSGSPYLYGQV
+13 SSSFSGSPYLYQQV
-27 YTPSPDTRL
+27 YTSSPDTRL

-44 PQLVR
+44 PHLLARLATPQLVR
-49 RTNGRYTIRF
+49 RANGRYTIRF
-59 RFKGATSPFLSVSTR
+59 RLKGQTIPFLSVSTR
-74 STDRRTA
+74 STDRRVA

-88 AATAKA
+88 AATAKS

-99 QEVSLQELTTH
+99 PDVSLQELTEH
-110 LKSMAEQFLTDET
+110 LRSMAEQFLTDASD
-123 NDYWNGLEVATLVDE
+123 DYWNGVEVATLVDE
-138 KSNLKELAA
+138 KSNLRELAA
-147 TQALSL
+147 TRALSV
-153 DQQKGIR
+153 DQQRGIK

-174 TGDTSGLIKLTDG
+174 TGDTSSLIKLIDDG
-187 GGDDNNHT
+187 GDNNHT
-195 DESTIGDSTAILNNE
+195 DESTIGDSTRILIDE
-210 QGDRPAVFT
+210 QGSCSEEFT
-219 QVTAPCSHSERPAV
+219 QERQLLTP
-233 ESQPEVIHFRPLES
+233 ESRES
-247 SRLDVNLTSRRFKS
+247 SVL
-261 LILQPSVVFQEL
+261 FQEL
-273 VTSLLAEKVQIL
+273 VTSLLAEKVQTL
-285 KSSSYKDLSS
+285 KQSSFKDLSA

-303 LPEDMDLMSR
+303 LTPGMDIMSR
-313 SGWLAVRDA
+313 TDWLAVRDS
-322 MLASEVRPSTIN
+322 MLAAEVRPSTIN

-344 DYGLMNGQLEGRNPI
+344 DYALMNGHLEGRNPI
-359 ERMKLTKDI
+359 ERMKLVKDVE
-368 DSKRRAFTD
+368 SKRRAFTD
-377 EELERL
+377 EELEGL
-383 LVRVEAEYQFTRH
+383 LGRVEAEYQFTRH
-396 TAHTTSEAR
+396 TAQTSSEAR

-426 KRDIVTLDNGL
+426 KGDIITLDNGL

-471 ASFLEWVYMQPEDEG
+471 ASFLSWVDTQPDEG

-502 RVITEALPDAE
+502 RVLTEALPDAE

-550 YDLYGKGHAV
+550 YDLYGRGHAV
-560 GRLAEVLK
+560 KRLADALK
-568 TALL
+568 VALL

>member
-1 MTDINHDNTVYP
+1 
-13 SSSFSGSPYLYGQV
+13 
-27 YTPSPDTRL
+27 
-36 TQIKDLAV
+36 
-44 PQLVR
+44 
-49 RTNGRYTIRF
+49 
-59 RFKGATSPFLSVSTR
+59 
-74 STDRRTA
+74 
-81 TMRQREL
+81 MRQREL

-99 QEVSLQELTTH
+99 HEASLQELTEH
-110 LKSMAEQFLTDET
+110 LRSMAEQFLTDASD
-123 NDYWNGLEVATLVDE
+123 DYWNGLEVATLVDE

-174 TGDTSGLIKLTDG
+174 TGDTSSLIKLITDNNSRDSG
-187 GGDDNNHT
+187 TSNHT
-195 DESTIGDSTAILNNE
+195 DYSTIGDATSILRNE
-210 QGDRPAVFT
+210 QEVCPEVFT
-219 QVTAPCSHSERPAV
+219 QVTAPCSHRER
-233 ESQPEVIHFRPLES
+233 QPEVS
-247 SRLDVNLTSRRFKS
+247 TAGG
-261 LILQPSVVFQEL
+261 QPAICSFSEL
-273 VTSLLAEKVQIL
+273 VSSLLAEKVQTL
-285 KSSSYKDLSS
+285 KPSSYKDLSA

-313 SGWLAVRDA
+313 SEWLAVRDS
-322 MLASEVRPSTIN
+322 MLAAEVRPSTIN

-359 ERMKLTKDI
+359 ERMKLTKDV
-368 DSKRRAFTD
+368 DSRRRAFTD
-377 EELERL
+377 DELERL
-383 LVRVEAEYQFTRH
+383 LARVEDEYQFTRH

-405 RWASLVSVITGA
+405 RWAALVSVITGA
-417 RAAEVCHLT
+417 RSAEVCHLT
-426 KRDIVTLDNGL
+426 KRDIVTLDNASNTSNGL

-460 PLTDGAYGFDL
+460 PLTDGACGFDL
-471 ASFLEWVYMQPEDEG
+471 KSFLSWVDTQPAEG
-486 PLFGMTPSAY
+486 PLFGMSPSAY

-502 RVITEALPDAE
+502 RVLTAALPDAMD
-513 NVSLH
+513 VTLH

-550 YDLYGKGHAV
+550 VSDSSEPY
-560 GRLAEVLK
+560 
-568 TALL
+568 

>member
-27 YTPSPDTRL
+27 YTSSPDTRL
-36 TQIKDLAV
+36 TQINLLGVACSLLAK

-49 RTNGRYTIRF
+49 RANGRYTIRF
-59 RFKGATSPFLSVSTR
+59 RLKGQTIPFLSVSTR
-74 STDRRTA
+74 STDRRVA

-99 QEVSLQELTTH
+99 PEVSLQELTDH
-110 LKSMAEQFLTDET
+110 LRSMAEQFLTDASD
-123 NDYWNGLEVATLVDE
+123 DYWNGLEVATLVDE

-174 TGDTSGLIKLTDG
+174 TGDTSGLIKLI
-187 GGDDNNHT
+187 DDNNHT
-195 DESTIGDSTAILNNE
+195 DYSTIGDSTSILKNE

-219 QVTAPCSHSERPAV
+219 QEP
-233 ESQPEVIHFRPLES
+233 QPEVTIA
-247 SRLDVNLTSRRFKS
+247 D
-261 LILQPSVVFQEL
+261 QPAICSFSEL
-273 VTSLLAEKVQIL
+273 VSSLLAEKVQTL

-313 SGWLAVRDA
+313 SEWLAVRDA

-405 RWASLVSVITGA
+405 RWASLVSVVTGA
-417 RAAEVCHLT
+417 RSAEVCHLT

-446 EGKSVKNK
+446 DGKSVKNK

-460 PLTDGAYGFDL
+460 PLTDGACGLDL
-471 ASFLEWVYMQPEDEG
+471 KSFLEWVDMQPDEG

-502 RVITEALPDAE
+502 RVLTEALPDAE

>member
-1 MTDINHDNTVYP
+1 
-13 SSSFSGSPYLYGQV
+13 
-27 YTPSPDTRL
+27 
-36 TQIKDLAV
+36 
-44 PQLVR
+44 
-49 RTNGRYTIRF
+49 
-59 RFKGATSPFLSVSTR
+59 
-74 STDRRTA
+74 
-81 TMRQREL
+81 MRQREL

-99 QEVSLQELTTH
+99 PEVSLQELTEH
-110 LKSMAEQFLTDET
+110 LRSMAEQFLTDASD
-123 NDYWNGLEVATLVDE
+123 DYWNGLEVATLVDE

-174 TGDTSGLIKLTDG
+174 TGDTSGLIDIVMNNLT
-187 GGDDNNHT
+187 NN
-195 DESTIGDSTAILNNE
+195 STICDSMAILSNE
-210 QGDRPAVFT
+210 QGVSPEVFT
-219 QVTAPCSHSERPAV
+219 RER
-233 ESQPEVIHFRPLES
+233 
-247 SRLDVNLTSRRFKS
+247 
-261 LILQPSVVFQEL
+261 QPSVVFSSL
-273 VTSLLAEKVQIL
+273 VSSLLAEKVQTL

-313 SGWLAVRDA
+313 SEWLAVRDA
-322 MLASEVRPSTIN
+322 MLAAEVRPSTIN

-383 LVRVEAEYQFTRH
+383 LVRVESEYQFTRH

-405 RWASLVSVITGA
+405 RWASLVSVVTGA
-417 RAAEVCHLT
+417 RSAEVCHLT

-446 EGKSVKNK
+446 DGKSVKNK

-460 PLTDGAYGFDL
+460 PLTDGACGLDL
-471 ASFLEWVYMQPEDEG
+471 KSFLEWVDMQPDEG

-502 RVITEALPDAE
+502 RVLTEALPDAE
-513 NVSLH
+513 NISLH

-560 GRLAEVLK
+560 QRLAD
-568 TALL
+568 ALAVTFG

>member
-1 MTDINHDNTVYP
+1 MTDINHDNTVCP
-13 SSSFSGSPYLYGQV
+13 SSSFSGSPYLYQQV
-27 YTPSPDTRL
+27 CTSSPDTRL
-36 TQIKDLAV
+36 TQIKDLAT

-59 RFKGATSPFLSVSTR
+59 RLKGATSPFLSVSTR
-74 STDRRTA
+74 STDRRVA

-99 QEVSLQELTTH
+99 PDVSLQELKEH
-110 LKSMAEQFLTDET
+110 LRSMAEQFLTDASD
-123 NDYWNGLEVATLVDE
+123 DYWNGVDVATLVDE

-174 TGDTSGLIKLTDG
+174 TGDASGLIKLI
-187 GGDDNNHT
+187 DDNNHT
-195 DESTIGDSTAILNNE
+195 DYSTIGDSTSILKNE

-219 QVTAPCSHSERPAV
+219 QERQ
-233 ESQPEVIHFRPLES
+233 S
-247 SRLDVNLTSRRFKS
+247 
-261 LILQPSVVFQEL
+261 SVVFSSL
-273 VTSLLAEKVQIL
+273 ASSLLAEKVQTL
-285 KSSSYKDLSS
+285 KTSSYKDLSS

-313 SGWLAVRDA
+313 SEWLAVRDA

-344 DYGLMNGQLEGRNPI
+344 DYALMNGQLEGRNPI
-359 ERMKLTKDI
+359 ERMKLVKDVE
-368 DSKRRAFTD
+368 SKRRAFTD

-383 LVRVEAEYQFTRH
+383 LGRVEAEYQFTRH

-437 VCIDINEDG
+437 TCIDINEDG

-471 ASFLEWVYMQPEDEG
+471 ASFLSWVDTQPDEG

-502 RVITEALPDAE
+502 RVMTEALGDAE

>member
-1 MTDINHDNTVYP
+1 
-13 SSSFSGSPYLYGQV
+13 
-27 YTPSPDTRL
+27 
-36 TQIKDLAV
+36 
-44 PQLVR
+44 
-49 RTNGRYTIRF
+49 
-59 RFKGATSPFLSVSTR
+59 
-74 STDRRTA
+74 
-81 TMRQREL
+81 MRQREL

-99 QEVSLQELTTH
+99 PEVSLQELTDH
-110 LKSMAEQFLTDET
+110 LRSMAEQFLTDASD
-123 NDYWNGLEVATLVDE
+123 DYWNGLEVATLVDE

-174 TGDTSGLIKLTDG
+174 TGDTSGLIDIVMNNPTDY
-187 GGDDNNHT
+187 
-195 DESTIGDSTAILNNE
+195 STICDSMSILKNE
-210 QGDRPAVFT
+210 QGDRPVVFT
-219 QVTAPCSHSERPAV
+219 QER
-233 ESQPEVIHFRPLES
+233 
-247 SRLDVNLTSRRFKS
+247 
-261 LILQPSVVFQEL
+261 QPSVVFSSL
-273 VTSLLAEKVQIL
+273 VSSLLAEKVQTL
-285 KSSSYKDLSS
+285 KTSSYKDLSS

-313 SGWLAVRDA
+313 SGWLAVRDS

-405 RWASLVSVITGA
+405 RWATLVSVVTGA
-417 RAAEVCHLT
+417 RSAEVCHLT

-446 EGKSVKNK
+446 DGKSVKNK

-471 ASFLEWVYMQPEDEG
+471 KSFLEWVDMQPDEG

-502 RVITEALPDAE
+502 RVLTEALPDAE

-560 GRLAEVLK
+560 QRLAEVLK

>member
-1 MTDINHDNTVYP
+1 
-13 SSSFSGSPYLYGQV
+13 
-27 YTPSPDTRL
+27 
-36 TQIKDLAV
+36 
-44 PQLVR
+44 
-49 RTNGRYTIRF
+49 
-59 RFKGATSPFLSVSTR
+59 
-74 STDRRTA
+74 
-81 TMRQREL
+81 MRQREL

-99 QEVSLQELTTH
+99 PEVSLQELTEH
-110 LKSMAEQFLTDET
+110 LRSMAEQFLTDASD
-123 NDYWNGLEVATLVDE
+123 DYWNGVEVATLVDE
-138 KSNLKELAA
+138 KSNLRELAA
-147 TQALSL
+147 TRALSI
-153 DQQKGIR
+153 DQQRGIK

-174 TGDTSGLIKLTDG
+174 TGDTSSLIKLIDG
-187 GGDDNNHT
+187 GVSQLTDDNNHT
-195 DESTIGDSTAILNNE
+195 GESTIGDSKRILSNE

-219 QVTAPCSHSERPAV
+219 QERQLLVP
-233 ESQPEVIHFRPLES
+233 ESRES
-247 SRLDVNLTSRRFKS
+247 
-261 LILQPSVVFQEL
+261 SVVFSSL
-273 VTSLLAEKVQIL
+273 VSSLLAEKVQTL

-313 SGWLAVRDA
+313 SEWLAVRDA

-359 ERMKLTKDI
+359 ERMKLTKDT

-383 LVRVEAEYQFTRH
+383 LVRVESEYQFTRH
-396 TAHTTSEAR
+396 TAQTSSEAR
-405 RWASLVSVITGA
+405 RWASLVSVVTGA
-417 RAAEVCHLT
+417 RSAEVCHLT

-446 EGKSVKNK
+446 DGKSVKNK

-471 ASFLEWVYMQPEDEG
+471 TSFLSWVDTQPADG

-502 RVITEALPDAE
+502 RVLTEALGDAE

-550 YDLYGKGHAV
+550 YDLYGRGHAV
-560 GRLAEVLK
+560 KRLADALK

>member
-1 MTDINHDNTVYP
+1 
-13 SSSFSGSPYLYGQV
+13 
-27 YTPSPDTRL
+27 
-36 TQIKDLAV
+36 
-44 PQLVR
+44 
-49 RTNGRYTIRF
+49 
-59 RFKGATSPFLSVSTR
+59 
-74 STDRRTA
+74 
-81 TMRQREL
+81 MRQREL
-88 AATAKA
+88 AATAKE
-94 FMLDR
+94 FLLDR
-99 QEVSLQELTTH
+99 QEVSLQELTAH

-138 KSNLKELAA
+138 KANLKELAA
-147 TQALSL
+147 TRALSS
-153 DQQKGIR
+153 DQQRGIK

-174 TGDTSGLIKLTDG
+174 TGDTSGLIKLIDG
-187 GGDDNNHT
+187 GVSQLTDDNNHT
-195 DESTIGDSTAILNNE
+195 GESTIGDSTTILKNE
-210 QGDRPAVFT
+210 QGSCPEELT
-219 QVTAPCSHSERPAV
+219 QSHQPVTRSRVTSEVSICS
-233 ESQPEVIHFRPLES
+233 FS
-247 SRLDVNLTSRRFKS
+247 S
-261 LILQPSVVFQEL
+261 L
-273 VTSLLAEKVQIL
+273 VSSLLAEKVQTL

-313 SGWLAVRDA
+313 TEWLAVRDS
-322 MLASEVRPSTIN
+322 MLAAEVRPSTIN

-359 ERMKLTKDI
+359 ERMKLTKDV

-383 LVRVEAEYQFTRH
+383 LFRVEAEYQFTRH
-396 TAHTTSEAR
+396 TAQTSSEAR
-405 RWASLVSVITGA
+405 RWASLVSVVTGA
-417 RAAEVCHLT
+417 RSAEVCHLT

-437 VCIDINEDG
+437 VCIDINENG

-471 ASFLEWVYMQPEDEG
+471 KSFLEWVDMQPEDEG

-502 RVITEALPDAE
+502 RVLTGALPDAE

-560 GRLAEVLK
+560 QRLAD
-568 TALL
+568 ALVMTHR

>member
-1 MTDINHDNTVYP
+1 
-13 SSSFSGSPYLYGQV
+13 
-27 YTPSPDTRL
+27 
-36 TQIKDLAV
+36 
-44 PQLVR
+44 
-49 RTNGRYTIRF
+49 
-59 RFKGATSPFLSVSTR
+59 
-74 STDRRTA
+74 
-81 TMRQREL
+81 MRQREL

-99 QEVSLQELTTH
+99 PEVSLQELTEH
-110 LKSMAEQFLTDET
+110 LRSMAEQFLTDASD
-123 NDYWNGLEVATLVDE
+123 DYWNGLEVATLVDE

-174 TGDTSGLIKLTDG
+174 TGDTSGLIDIVMNNLT
-187 GGDDNNHT
+187 NN
-195 DESTIGDSTAILNNE
+195 STICDSMAILSNE
-210 QGDRPAVFT
+210 QGVSPEVFT
-219 QVTAPCSHSERPAV
+219 RER
-233 ESQPEVIHFRPLES
+233 
-247 SRLDVNLTSRRFKS
+247 
-261 LILQPSVVFQEL
+261 QPSVVFSSL
-273 VTSLLAEKVQIL
+273 VSSLLAEKVQTL

-313 SGWLAVRDA
+313 SEWLAVRDA

-359 ERMKLTKDI
+359 ERMKLTKDT

-405 RWASLVSVITGA
+405 RWASLVSVVTGA
-417 RAAEVCHLT
+417 RSAEVCHLT

-446 EGKSVKNK
+446 DGKSVKNK

-460 PLTDGAYGFDL
+460 PLTDGVHGFDL
-471 ASFLEWVYMQPEDEG
+471 KSFLEWVDMQPDEG

-502 RVITEALPDAE
+502 RVLTEALPDAE

-560 GRLAEVLK
+560 GRLADVLK

>member
-1 MTDINHDNTVYP
+1 
-13 SSSFSGSPYLYGQV
+13 
-27 YTPSPDTRL
+27 
-36 TQIKDLAV
+36 
-44 PQLVR
+44 
-49 RTNGRYTIRF
+49 
-59 RFKGATSPFLSVSTR
+59 
-74 STDRRTA
+74 
-81 TMRQREL
+81 MRQREL

-99 QEVSLQELTTH
+99 PEVSLQELKEH
-110 LKSMAEQFLTDET
+110 LRSMAEQFLTDASD
-123 NDYWNGLEVATLVDE
+123 DYWNGLEVATLVDE

-160 LALEVLTAAQQRVD
+160 LALEVLTAAQRRVD
-174 TGDTSGLIKLTDG
+174 TGDTSGLIKLI
-187 GGDDNNHT
+187 DDNNLT
-195 DESTIGDSTAILNNE
+195 DDSTIGDSMAILSNE
-210 QGDRPAVFT
+210 QGVSPEVFT
-219 QVTAPCSHSERPAV
+219 QER
-233 ESQPEVIHFRPLES
+233 QPEVAICSFS
-247 SRLDVNLTSRRFKS
+247 
-261 LILQPSVVFQEL
+261 EL
-273 VTSLLAEKVQIL
+273 VSSLLAEKVQTL

-313 SGWLAVRDA
+313 SEWLAVRDA

-405 RWASLVSVITGA
+405 RWATLVSVVTGA
-417 RAAEVCHLT
+417 RSAEVCHLT

-446 EGKSVKNK
+446 DGKSVKNK

-471 ASFLEWVYMQPEDEG
+471 KSFLEWVDMQPDEG

-502 RVITEALPDAE
+502 RVLTEALPDAE

-560 GRLAEVLK
+560 QRLAD
-568 TALL
+568 ALAVTFG

>member
-1 MTDINHDNTVYP
+1 MTDINHDNTVCP
-13 SSSFSGSPYLYGQV
+13 SSSFSGSPYLYQQV
-27 YTPSPDTRL
+27 YTSSPDTRL

-44 PQLVR
+44 PHLLARLATPQIVR
-49 RTNGRYTIRF
+49 RANGRYTIRF
-59 RFKGATSPFLSVSTR
+59 RLKGQTTPFLSVSTR
-74 STDRRTA
+74 STDRRVA

-99 QEVSLQELTTH
+99 PEVSLQELTEH
-110 LKSMAEQFLTDET
+110 LRSMAEQFLTDASD
-123 NDYWNGLEVATLVDE
+123 DYWNGLEVATLVDE

-174 TGDTSGLIKLTDG
+174 TGDTSGLIKLIDG
-187 GGDDNNHT
+187 GVSQLTDDNNHT
-195 DESTIGDSTAILNNE
+195 DYSTIGDSTSILKNE
-210 QGDRPAVFT
+210 QGGRPAVFT
-219 QVTAPCSHSERPAV
+219 QER
-233 ESQPEVIHFRPLES
+233 
-247 SRLDVNLTSRRFKS
+247 
-261 LILQPSVVFQEL
+261 QPSVVFSSL
-273 VTSLLAEKVQIL
+273 VSSLLAEKVQTL

-313 SGWLAVRDA
+313 SEWLAVRDS
-322 MLASEVRPSTIN
+322 MLAAEVRPSTIN

-383 LVRVEAEYQFTRH
+383 LVRVESEYQFTRH

-405 RWASLVSVITGA
+405 RWASLVSVVTGA
-417 RAAEVCHLT
+417 RSAEVCHLT

-446 EGKSVKNK
+446 DGKSVKNK

-460 PLTDGAYGFDL
+460 PLTDGACGLDL
-471 ASFLEWVYMQPEDEG
+471 KSFLEWVDTQPTDG

-502 RVITEALPDAE
+502 RVMTEALGDATD
-513 NVSLH
+513 VSLH